1 MKQAFLILFL
11 SLFGIAVS
19 AQSGPTGIITGR
31 VESRDDKKPIQG
43 ATVKAT
49 RSTTKEVF
57 QVETNDKG
65 EFKIADLQPGT
76 YVIEVDADKRN
87 STRLNVLQT
96 VAAGKTTTLSKP
108 IQMDAERSF
117 SIISGAVFNARG
129 LSMANVKLTIE
140 RISSTDPKLKKGKLD
155 ETVSNQAGEFAFR
168 FPGADAVY
176 RVTATAKGYKTVTK
190 DVDVQKDEKRNIALQ
205 MTPEK

>member
-1 MKQAFLILFL
+1 MVRVLFVL
-11 SLFGIAVS
+11 FFSLFNLAGF
-19 AQSGPTGIITGR
+19 AQGGPTGIIAGR
-31 VESRDDKKPIQG
+31 VESRDDKKPIVG
-43 ATVKAT
+43 AKVKAT
-49 RSTTKEVF
+49 RSTTKETF
-57 QVETNDKG
+57 EVETNEKG
-65 EFKIADLQPGT
+65 EFRFGELPVGNYVLEAEADR
-76 YVIEVDADKRN
+76 RN
-87 STRLNVLQT
+87 PTRLNVLQT
-96 VAAGKTTTLSKP
+96 VTAGKTTTLPKP
-108 IQMDAERSF
+108 IQLDAERSF

-140 RISSTDPKLKKGKLD
+140 RVSSPDSSLKKGKLG

-176 RVTATAKGYKTVTK
+176 RITATARGYKPVTK